1 MRGAKSAKWVAG
13 AIVVALAATA
23 CGSGSDEGNG
33 DKGEGGKGGAFS
45 MNIAEP
51 KRLVPQAATESGG
64 SQVLS
69 GLFTP
74 LVEFDAQNQP
84 VLAAAESIEST
95 DNKVWTIK
103 LKDATW
109 HDGTPVTAKDYVGAW
124 NWGAYGPNA
133 ADGNYFFGTIQG
145 YDEMNPVDP
154 DGDEGPKKAPEPS
167 AKELSGLKAVDD
179 KTIEVTLKAPFAGYK
194 SVLGYTVFYPM
205 PQSALADIKAYEE
218 APIGQGPFQMDGKW
232 EHDKAVKV
240 KAYADYKLGE
250 KPKVDAVEFRIYQ
263 DQNTAYNDLLANNL
277 DVVDQIPTEVMGT
290 APSELGDRF
299 KSSEASTFQF
309 VAFPTYDKKFSDPR
323 VRKAISM
330 AIDRDEIIKVVF
342 QNSQSSADAFVSP
355 VVGGYREGACGDACK
370 FNPAEAKK
378 LLAEAGGIEGNK
390 INIGHNADGGHE
402 QWINATCDQLKKN
415 LGIECVGQ
423 AVPKFAELLKQVEE
437 KKFSGMF
444 RLGWIMDYPSMEN
457 YLGPLYST
465 DGSSNYYGY
474 SNKDFDRL
482 VQEGREAKTEAEA
495 ITKWQAAEDI
505 LVKDMPV
512 IPLRFGKNVFG
523 HSTNVKSVE
532 MNLFNQVEL
541 TKVEKA

>member
-1 MRGAKSAKWVAG
+1 MRGSKMVG
-13 AIVVALAATA
+13 CAIVVALAATA
-23 CGSGSDEGNG
+23 CGGGGSDEG
-33 DKGEGGKGGAFS
+33 DKGKSGGGFS

-51 KRLVPQAATESGG
+51 KRLVPQSTTESGG

-74 LVEFDAQNQP
+74 LVDFDSKNEP
-84 VLAAAESIEST
+84 VLAAAESIESP

-109 HDGTPVTAKDYVGAW
+109 HDGKPVTAKDYVGAW

-154 DGDEGPKKAPEPS
+154 DGEEGPKKAAEPK
-167 AKELSGLKAVDD
+167 AKELSGLKAIDD

-205 PQSALADIKAYEE
+205 PEAALADLKAYEE

-232 EHDKAVKV
+232 NHDKFVKV
-240 KAYADYKLGE
+240 KAYKDYKLGD
-250 KPKVDAVEFRIYQ
+250 KPKVDSVEFRIFQ

-277 DVVDQIPTEVMGT
+277 DIVDQIPTEVMGT
-290 APSELGDRF
+290 APNELGDRF
-299 KSSEASTFQF
+299 KTSLASTFQF
-309 VAFPTYDKKFSDPR
+309 VAFPTYDKKYSDPR

-342 QNSQSSADAFVSP
+342 QDSQSSARSFVSP
-355 VVGGYREGACGDACK
+355 VVGGYREDTCGEACK
-370 FNPAEAKK
+370 FDPAAAKK
-378 LLAEAGGIEGNK
+378 LLAEAGGIDGNK

-402 QWINATCDQLKKN
+402 QWVNATCDQLKKN
-415 LGIECVGQ
+415 LGLECVSQ
-423 AVPKFAELLKQVEE
+423 AVPKFAELLTQVEN

-444 RLGWIMDYPSMEN
+444 RMGWIMDYPSMEN

-465 DGSSNYYGY
+465 GGSSNYYGY

-482 VQEGREAKTEAEA
+482 VDEGRQAKTEAEA
-495 ITKWQAAEDI
+495 IKKWQEAEDI
-505 LVKDMPV
+505 LAKDMPV

-523 HSTNVKSVE
+523 HSTNVKNVE

-541 TKVEKA
+541 TKVEKS

>member
-1 MRGAKSAKWVAG
+1 MRGSKMVG
-13 AIVVALAATA
+13 CAIVVALAATA
-23 CGSGSDEGNG
+23 CGGGGSDEG
-33 DKGEGGKGGAFS
+33 DKSSSGGGFS

-51 KRLVPQAATESGG
+51 KRLVPQSTTESGG

-74 LVEFDAQNQP
+74 LVDFDAKNQP
-84 VLAAAESIEST
+84 VLAAAESIESP

-109 HDGTPVTAKDYVGAW
+109 HDGKPVTAKDYVGAW
-124 NWGAYGPNA
+124 NWGAYGPNT

-154 DGDEGPKKAPEPS
+154 DGEEGPKKAAEPK
-167 AKELSGLKAVDD
+167 AKELSGLKAIDD

-205 PQSALADIKAYEE
+205 PESALADIKAYEE

-232 EHDKAVKV
+232 NHDKFVKV
-240 KAYADYKLGE
+240 KAYKDYKLGD
-250 KPKVDAVEFRIYQ
+250 KPKVDSVEFRIFQ

-277 DVVDQIPTEVMGT
+277 DIVDQIPTEVMGT
-290 APSELGDRF
+290 APGELGDRF
-299 KSSEASTFQF
+299 KRSEASLFQF
-309 VAFPTYDKKFSDPR
+309 VAFPTYDKKYSDPR

-342 QNSQSSADAFVSP
+342 QDSQSSARSFVSP
-355 VVGGYREGACGDACK
+355 VVGGYREDTCGEACK
-370 FNPAEAKK
+370 FDPAAAKK
-378 LLAEAGGIEGNK
+378 LLAEAGGIDGNK

-402 QWINATCDQLKKN
+402 QWIKATCDQLKKN
-415 LGIECVGQ
+415 IGLECVSQ
-423 AVPKFAELLKQVEE
+423 AVPKFAELLTQVEN

-444 RLGWIMDYPSMEN
+444 RMGWIMDYPSMEN

-465 DGSSNYYGY
+465 GGSSNYYGY

-482 VQEGREAKTEAEA
+482 VDEGRQAKTEAEA
-495 ITKWQAAEDI
+495 IAKWQEAEDI
-505 LVKDMPV
+505 LAKDMPV
-512 IPLRFGKNVFG
+512 IPLRFGKNNFG
-523 HSTNVKSVE
+523 HSTNVKNVE

-541 TKVEKA
+541 TKVEKS

>member
-1 MRGAKSAKWVAG
+1 MRGARGAKWVVG
-13 AIVVALAATA
+13 AVAVALAATA
-23 CGSGSDEGNG
+23 CSSTSSDDRGPKEQ
-33 DKGEGGKGGAFS
+33 KAGAFS
-45 MNIAEP
+45 IDIAEP
-51 KRLVPQAATESGG
+51 KRLVPQSVTESGG

-74 LVEFDAQNQP
+74 LVEFDAKNQP
-84 VLAAAESIEST
+84 VLAAAESIESP

-109 HDGTPVTAKDYVGAW
+109 HDGKPVTAKDYVAAW
-124 NWGAYGPNA
+124 NWGAYGPNV
-133 ADGNYFFGTIQG
+133 ADGNYFFGTIEG
-145 YDEMNPVDP
+145 YEDMNPADP
-154 DGDEGPKKAPEPS
+154 DGEGPKEAPEPK

-179 KTIEVTLKAPFAGYK
+179 KTIEVTLSSPFSGFK

-205 PQSALADIKAYEE
+205 PESAVSGDLKAYEE

-232 EHDKAVKV
+232 EHDKTIKV
-240 KAYADYKLGE
+240 KAYADYKLGD
-250 KPKVDAVEFRIYQ
+250 KPKVDGVEFRIYQ
-263 DQNTAYNDLLANNL
+263 SQETAYNDLLANNL
-277 DVVDQIPTEVMGT
+277 DIVTQIPTEVMGT
-290 APSELGDRF
+290 APTELGDRF
-299 KSSEASTFQF
+299 KTSEASTFQF
-309 VAFPTYDKKFSDPR
+309 VAFPTYDKKYSDVR

-330 AIDRDEIIKVVF
+330 AIDREEIIKVVF
-342 QNSQSSADAFVSP
+342 QNSQAVADAFVSP

-370 FNPAEAKK
+370 FDPAAAKK

-415 LGIECVGQ
+415 LGIKCVSQ
-423 AVPKFAELLKQVEE
+423 AVPKFAELLTQVEN

-444 RLGWIMDYPSMEN
+444 RMGWIMDYPSMEN

-465 DGSSNYYGY
+465 NGSSNYYGY
-474 SNKDFDRL
+474 SNKDFDKL
-482 VQEGREAKTEAEA
+482 VQEGRKAKTEEEA
-495 ITKWQAAEDI
+495 IAKWQAAEDI
-505 LVKDMPV
+505 LAEEMPV

-523 HSTNVKSVE
+523 HSTTVKNVE

-541 TKVEKA
+541 TKVEKS

>member
-1 MRGAKSAKWVAG
+1 MRGSKMVG
-13 AIVVALAATA
+13 CAIVVALAATA
-23 CGSGSDEGNG
+23 CGGGGSDDE
-33 DKGEGGKGGAFS
+33 GKGSSGGGGFS

-51 KRLVPQAATESGG
+51 KRLVPQSTTESGG

-74 LVEFDAQNQP
+74 LVDFDAKNQP
-84 VLAAAESIEST
+84 VLAAAESIESP
-95 DNKVWTIK
+95 DNKVWTVK

-109 HDGTPVTAKDYVGAW
+109 HDGKPVTAKDYVGAW

-154 DGDEGPKKAPEPS
+154 DGEEGPKKAEEPK
-167 AKELSGLKAVDD
+167 AKELSGLKVIDD
-179 KTIEVTLKAPFAGYK
+179 KTFEITLKAPFAGYK

-205 PQSALADIKAYEE
+205 PESALSDLKAYEE

-232 EHDKAVKV
+232 NHDKFVKV
-240 KAYADYKLGE
+240 KAYADYKLGD
-250 KPKVDAVEFRIYQ
+250 KPKVDSVEFRIFQ

-277 DVVDQIPTEVMGT
+277 DIVDQIPTEVMGT
-290 APSELGDRF
+290 APGELGDRF
-299 KSSEASTFQF
+299 KTSQASTFQF
-309 VAFPTYDKKFSDPR
+309 VAFPTYDKKYSDAR

-342 QNSQSSADAFVSP
+342 QDSQSSARSFVSP
-355 VVGGYREGACGDACK
+355 VVGGYREDTCGEACK
-370 FNPAEAKK
+370 FDPAAAKK
-378 LLAEAGGIEGNK
+378 LLDEAGGIEGNK

-415 LGIECVGQ
+415 LGLDCVSQ
-423 AVPKFAELLKQVEE
+423 AVPKFAELLTQVEN

-444 RLGWIMDYPSMEN
+444 RMGWIMDYPSMEN

-465 DGSSNYYGY
+465 GGSSNYYGY

-482 VQEGREAKTEAEA
+482 LQEGREAKTEAEA
-495 ITKWQAAEDI
+495 IQKWQAAEDI
-505 LVKDMPV
+505 LAKDMPV

-523 HSTNVKSVE
+523 HSTNVKNVE

-541 TKVEKA
+541 TKVEKS

>member
-1 MRGAKSAKWVAG
+1 MRGSKMVG
-13 AIVVALAATA
+13 CAIVVALAATA
-23 CGSGSDEGNG
+23 CGGGGSDEG
-33 DKGEGGKGGAFS
+33 GKGKSGSGFS

-51 KRLVPQAATESGG
+51 KRLIPQSVTESGG

-74 LVEFDAQNQP
+74 LVDFDAKNEP
-84 VLAAAESIEST
+84 VLAAAESIESP

-109 HDGTPVTAKDYVGAW
+109 HDGKPVTAKDYVAAW
-124 NWGAYGPNA
+124 NWGAYGPNT
-133 ADGNYFFGTIQG
+133 ADGNYFFSTIQG

-154 DGDEGPKKAPEPS
+154 DGEEGPKKAAEPK
-167 AKELSGLKAVDD
+167 AKLLTGLKAVDD
-179 KTIEVTLKAPFAGYK
+179 KTIQVTLKAPFAGYK
-194 SVLGYTVFYPM
+194 SVLGYTVFYPV
-205 PQSALADIKAYEE
+205 PEAALADVKAYEE

-232 EHDKAVKV
+232 NHDKFVKV
-240 KAYADYKLGE
+240 KAYKDYKLGA
-250 KPKVDAVEFRIYQ
+250 KPKVDSVEFRIFQ

-277 DVVDQIPTEVMGT
+277 DIVDQIPTEVMGT

-299 KSSEASTFQF
+299 KTSPASTFQF
-309 VAFPTYDKKFSDPR
+309 VAFPTYDKKYSDPR

-342 QNSQSSADAFVSP
+342 QGSQSSARSFVSP
-355 VVGGYREGACGDACK
+355 VVGGYREDTCGEACK
-370 FNPAEAKK
+370 FDVPAAKK
-378 LLAEAGGIEGNK
+378 LLAEAGGIAGNK

-415 LGIECVGQ
+415 LGLECVSQ
-423 AVPKFAELLKQVEE
+423 AVPKFAELLTQVEN

-444 RLGWIMDYPSMEN
+444 RMGWIMDYPSMEN
-457 YLGPLYST
+457 YLGPLYT
-465 DGSSNYYGY
+465 TNGSSNYYGY

-482 VQEGREAKTEAEA
+482 VQEGREAKTEEEA
-495 ITKWQAAEDI
+495 IVKWQAAEDV
-505 LVKDMPV
+505 LAKDMPV

-523 HSTNVKSVE
+523 HSTNVKNVE
-532 MNLFNQVEL
+532 LNVFNQVEL
-541 TKVEKA
+541 TKVEKS

>member
-1 MRGAKSAKWVAG
+1 MRGSKMVG
-13 AIVVALAATA
+13 CAIVVALAATA
-23 CGSGSDEGNG
+23 CGGGSGDGDSEG
-33 DKGEGGKGGAFS
+33 KGKGGGGFS
-45 MNIAEP
+45 MNVAEP
-51 KRLVPQAATESGG
+51 KRLIPQSTTESGG

-74 LVEFDAQNQP
+74 LVDFDAKNEP
-84 VLAAAESIEST
+84 VLAAAESIESP

-109 HDGTPVTAKDYVGAW
+109 HDGKPVTAKDYVGAW

-154 DGDEGPKKAPEPS
+154 DGEEGPKKAAEPK
-167 AKELSGLKAVDD
+167 AKELSGLKVIDD
-179 KTIEVTLKAPFAGYK
+179 KTFEVTLKAPFAGYK

-205 PQSALADIKAYEE
+205 PEAALSDLKTYEE

-232 EHDKAVKV
+232 NHDKFVKV
-240 KAYADYKLGE
+240 KAFKDYKLGD
-250 KPKVDAVEFRIYQ
+250 KPKVDSVEFRIFQ

-277 DVVDQIPTEVMGT
+277 DIVDQIPTEVMGT

-299 KSSEASTFQF
+299 KTSQASTFQF
-309 VAFPTYDKKFSDPR
+309 VAFPTYDKKYSDPR

-342 QNSQSSADAFVSP
+342 QDSQSSARSFVSP
-355 VVGGYREGACGDACK
+355 VVGGYREDTCGEACK
-370 FNPAEAKK
+370 FDPAAAKK
-378 LLAEAGGIEGNK
+378 LLAEAGGIDGNK

-415 LGIECVGQ
+415 LGLDCVSQ
-423 AVPKFAELLKQVEE
+423 AVPKFAELLTQVEN

-444 RLGWIMDYPSMEN
+444 RMGWIMDYPSMEN

-465 DGSSNYYGY
+465 GGSSNYYGY
-474 SNKDFDRL
+474 SNKEFDKL
-482 VQEGREAKTEAEA
+482 LQDGREAKTEEEA
-495 ITKWQAAEDI
+495 IVKWQAAEDI
-505 LVKDMPV
+505 LAKDMPV

-523 HSTNVKSVE
+523 HSTNVKNVE

-541 TKVEKA
+541 TKVEKS

>member
-13 AIVVALAATA
+13 AIVVALGVSA
-23 CGSGSDEGNG
+23 CSSGSGD
-33 DKGEGGKGGAFS
+33 DKKDTGKGGGFS
-45 MNIAEP
+45 LDIAEP
-51 KRLVPQAATESGG
+51 KRLVPQAATESSG

-74 LVEFDAQNQP
+74 LVEFDADNQP
-84 VLAAAESIEST
+84 VLAAAESIESP

-109 HDGTPVTAKDYVGAW
+109 HDGKPVTAKDYVAAW

-133 ADGNYFFGTIQG
+133 ADGNYFFGTIEG
-145 YDEMNPVDP
+145 YEDMNPVDP
-154 DGDEGPKKAPEPS
+154 DGEEGPKKAPEPK

-179 KTIEVTLKAPFAGYK
+179 KTIQVTLSAPFSGFK

-205 PQSALADIKAYEE
+205 PESAVSGDLKAYEE
-218 APIGQGPFQMDGKW
+218 APIGQGPFQMDGTW
-232 EHDKAVKV
+232 QHDKTIKV
-240 KAYADYKLGE
+240 KAYADYKLGA
-250 KPKVDAVEFRIYQ
+250 KPKVDSVEFRIYQ
-263 DQNTAYNDLLANNL
+263 SQETAYNDLLANNL
-277 DVVDQIPTEVMGT
+277 DVVTQIPTEVMGT
-290 APSELGDRF
+290 APTELGDRF

-309 VAFPTYDKKFSDPR
+309 VAFPTYDKKYSDPR
-323 VRKAISM
+323 IRKAISM
-330 AIDRDEIIKVVF
+330 AIDREEIIKVVF
-342 QNSQSSADAFVSP
+342 QDSQAVADAFVSP

-370 FNPAEAKK
+370 FDPAAAKK
-378 LLAEAGGIEGNK
+378 LLAEAGGIDGNT
-390 INIGHNADGGHE
+390 INIGYNADGGHD

-415 LGIECVGQ
+415 LGIKCAGQ
-423 AVPKFAELLKQVEE
+423 PVPKFSELLTQVEN

-444 RLGWIMDYPSMEN
+444 RMGWIMDYPSMEN

-465 DGSSNYYGY
+465 NGSSNYYGY
-474 SNKDFDRL
+474 SNKDFDKL
-482 VQEGREAKTEAEA
+482 VQEGREAKTEEEA
-495 ITKWQAAEDI
+495 IAKWQAAEDI

-523 HSTNVKSVE
+523 YSTNVKNVE

-541 TKVEKA
+541 AKVEKA

>member
-1 MRGAKSAKWVAG
+1 MRGSKMVG
-13 AIVVALAATA
+13 CAIVVALAATA
-23 CGSGSDEGNG
+23 CGGSGG
-33 DKGEGGKGGAFS
+33 DSESKGSSGGGFS

-51 KRLVPQAATESGG
+51 KRLIPQSTTESGG

-74 LVEFDAQNQP
+74 LVDFDAKNQP
-84 VLAAAESIEST
+84 VLAAAESIESP

-109 HDGTPVTAKDYVGAW
+109 HDGKAVTSKDYVAAW

-133 ADGNYFFGTIQG
+133 ADGNYFFETIQG

-154 DGDEGPKKAPEPS
+154 DGEEGPKKADEPK
-167 AKELSGLKAVDD
+167 AKELSGLKVIDD
-179 KTIEVTLKAPFAGYK
+179 KTFEVTLKAPFAGYK
-194 SVLGYTVFYPM
+194 SVLGYTVFYPV
-205 PQSALADIKAYEE
+205 PEAALADVKAYEE

-232 EHDKAVKV
+232 NHDKFVKV
-240 KAYADYKLGE
+240 KAYPDYKLGE
-250 KPKVDAVEFRIYQ
+250 KPKVDSVEFRIFQ

-277 DVVDQIPTEVMGT
+277 DIVDQIPTEVMGT
-290 APSELGDRF
+290 APGELGDRF
-299 KSSEASTFQF
+299 KTSTASTFQF
-309 VAFPTYDKKFSDPR
+309 VAFPTYDKKYSDPR

-342 QNSQSSADAFVSP
+342 QDSQSSARSFVSP
-355 VVGGYREGACGDACK
+355 VVGGYREDTCGEACK
-370 FNPAEAKK
+370 FDPAAAKK

-415 LGIECVGQ
+415 LGIECVSQ
-423 AVPKFAELLKQVEE
+423 AVPKFAELLTQVEN

-444 RLGWIMDYPSMEN
+444 RMGWIMDYPSMEN
-457 YLGPLYST
+457 YLGPLYSSN
-465 DGSSNYYGY
+465 GSSNYYGY

-482 VQEGREAKTEAEA
+482 LQEGREAKTEAEA
-495 ITKWQAAEDI
+495 IQKWQAAEDV
-505 LVKDMPV
+505 LAKDLPV
-512 IPLRFGKNVFG
+512 IPLRYGKNVFG
-523 HSTNVKSVE
+523 HSTNVKNVE

-541 TKVEKA
+541 TKVEKS

>member
-1 MRGAKSAKWVAG
+1 MRGSKMVG
-13 AIVVALAATA
+13 CAIVVALAATA
-23 CGSGSDEGNG
+23 CGGSGG
-33 DKGEGGKGGAFS
+33 DSESKGESGGGFS

-51 KRLVPQAATESGG
+51 KRLIPQSTTESGG

-74 LVEFDAQNQP
+74 LVDFDAKNQP
-84 VLAAAESIEST
+84 VLAAAESIESP

-109 HDGTPVTAKDYVGAW
+109 HDGKPVTAKDYVGAW
-124 NWGAYGPNA
+124 NWGAYGPNV
-133 ADGNYFFGTIQG
+133 ADGNYFFETIQG

-154 DGDEGPKKAPEPS
+154 DGEEGPKKAAEPT
-167 AKELSGLKAVDD
+167 AKELSGLKAIDD

-205 PQSALADIKAYEE
+205 PESALADIKAYEE

-232 EHDKAVKV
+232 NHDKFVKV
-240 KAYADYKLGE
+240 KAYEDYKLGD
-250 KPKVDAVEFRIYQ
+250 KPKVNSVEFRIFQ

-277 DVVDQIPTEVMGT
+277 DIVDQIPTEVMGT
-290 APSELGDRF
+290 APGELGDRF
-299 KSSEASTFQF
+299 KTSLASTFQF
-309 VAFPTYDKKFSDPR
+309 VAFPTYDKKYSDPR

-342 QNSQSSADAFVSP
+342 QDSQSSARSFVSP
-355 VVGGYREGACGDACK
+355 VVGGYREDTCGEACK
-370 FNPAEAKK
+370 FDPAAAKK
-378 LLAEAGGIEGNK
+378 LLAEAGGITGNK
-390 INIGHNADGGHE
+390 INIGHNADGGHD
-402 QWINATCDQLKKN
+402 QWVSATCDQLKKN
-415 LGIECVGQ
+415 LGLECVSQ
-423 AVPKFAELLKQVEE
+423 AVPKFAELLTQVEN

-444 RLGWIMDYPSMEN
+444 RMGWIMDYPSMEN

-465 DGSSNYYGY
+465 NGSSNYYGY

-482 VQEGREAKTEAEA
+482 LQEGREAKTDAEA
-495 ITKWQAAEDI
+495 IAKWQEAEDV
-505 LVKDMPV
+505 LAKDMPV
-512 IPLRFGKNVFG
+512 VPLRFGKNVFG
-523 HSTNVKSVE
+523 HSTNVKNVE

-541 TKVEKA
+541 TKVEKS

>member
-1 MRGAKSAKWVAG
+1 MRGSKMVG
-13 AIVVALAATA
+13 CAIVVALAATA
-23 CGSGSDEGNG
+23 CGGGGSDEG
-33 DKGEGGKGGAFS
+33 DKNSAGGGFS

-51 KRLVPQAATESGG
+51 KRLVPQSTTESGG

-74 LVEFDAQNQP
+74 LVDFDAKNQP
-84 VLAAAESIEST
+84 VLAAAESIESP

-109 HDGTPVTAKDYVGAW
+109 HDGKPVTAKDYVGAW
-124 NWGAYGPNA
+124 NWGAYGPNT

-154 DGDEGPKKAPEPS
+154 DGEEGPKKAAEPK
-167 AKELSGLKAVDD
+167 AKELSGLKAIDD

-205 PQSALADIKAYEE
+205 PASALADIKAYEE

-232 EHDKAVKV
+232 NHDKFVKV
-240 KAYADYKLGE
+240 KAFKDYKLGE
-250 KPKVDAVEFRIYQ
+250 KPKVDSVEFRIFQ

-290 APSELGDRF
+290 APGELGERF
-299 KSSEASTFQF
+299 KTSTASTFQF
-309 VAFPTYDKKFSDPR
+309 VAFPTYDKKYSDPR

-342 QNSQSSADAFVSP
+342 QDSQSSARSFVSP
-355 VVGGYREGACGDACK
+355 VVGGYRENTCGEACK
-370 FNPAEAKK
+370 FDPAAAKK
-378 LLAEAGGIEGNK
+378 LLAEAGGIDGNK

-402 QWINATCDQLKKN
+402 QWIKATCDQLKKN
-415 LGIECVGQ
+415 IGLECVSQ
-423 AVPKFAELLKQVEE
+423 AVPKFAELLTQVEN

-444 RLGWIMDYPSMEN
+444 RMGWIMDYPSMEN

-465 DGSSNYYGY
+465 GGSSNYYGY

-482 VQEGREAKTEAEA
+482 VDEGREAKTEAEA
-495 ITKWQAAEDI
+495 IAKWQEAEDV
-505 LVKDMPV
+505 LAKDMPV
-512 IPLRFGKNVFG
+512 IPLRFGKNNFG
-523 HSTNVKSVE
+523 HSTNVKNVE

-541 TKVEKA
+541 TKVEKS

>member
-1 MRGAKSAKWVAG
+1 MRGSKMVG
-13 AIVVALAATA
+13 CAIVVALAATA
-23 CGSGSDEGNG
+23 CGGGGSE
-33 DKGEGGKGGAFS
+33 DKGEGSGTNGFS

-51 KRLVPQAATESGG
+51 KRLVPQSTTESGG

-74 LVEFDAQNQP
+74 LVDFDAKNEP
-84 VLAAAESIEST
+84 VLAAAESIESP

-109 HDGTPVTAKDYVGAW
+109 HDGKPVTAKDYVGAW

-154 DGDEGPKKAPEPS
+154 DGEEGPKKAAEPK
-167 AKELSGLKAVDD
+167 AKELSGLKAIDD

-205 PQSALADIKAYEE
+205 PEAALADLKAYEE

-232 EHDKAVKV
+232 NHDKFVKV
-240 KAYADYKLGE
+240 KAYKDYKLGD
-250 KPKVDAVEFRIYQ
+250 KPKVDSVEFRIFQ

-277 DVVDQIPTEVMGT
+277 DIVDQIPTEVMGT
-290 APSELGDRF
+290 APNELGDRF
-299 KSSEASTFQF
+299 KTSLASTFQF
-309 VAFPTYDKKFSDPR
+309 VAFPTYDKKYSDPR

-342 QNSQSSADAFVSP
+342 QDSQSSARSFVSP
-355 VVGGYREGACGDACK
+355 VVGGYREDTCGEACK
-370 FNPAEAKK
+370 FDPAAAKK
-378 LLAEAGGIEGNK
+378 LLAEAGGIDGNK

-402 QWINATCDQLKKN
+402 QWVNATCDQLKKN
-415 LGIECVGQ
+415 LGLECVSQ
-423 AVPKFAELLKQVEE
+423 AVPKFAELLTQVEN

-444 RLGWIMDYPSMEN
+444 RMGWIMDYPSMEN

-465 DGSSNYYGY
+465 GGSSNYYGY

-482 VQEGREAKTEAEA
+482 LDEGRQAKTEAEA
-495 ITKWQAAEDI
+495 IKKWQEAEDI
-505 LVKDMPV
+505 LAKDMPV

-523 HSTNVKSVE
+523 HSTNVKNVE

-541 TKVEKA
+541 TKVEKS

>member
-1 MRGAKSAKWVAG
+1 MRGSKMVG
-13 AIVVALAATA
+13 CAIVVALAATA
-23 CGSGSDEGNG
+23 CGGGSGDG
-33 DKGEGGKGGAFS
+33 DSEGKGKSGGGFS
-45 MNIAEP
+45 MNVAEP
-51 KRLVPQAATESGG
+51 KRLIPQSTTESGG

-74 LVEFDAQNQP
+74 LVDFDAKNEP
-84 VLAAAESIEST
+84 VLAAAESIESP

-109 HDGTPVTAKDYVGAW
+109 HDGKPVTAKDYVGAW

-154 DGDEGPKKAPEPS
+154 DGEEGPKKAAEPK
-167 AKELSGLKAVDD
+167 AKELSGLKVIDD
-179 KTIEVTLKAPFAGYK
+179 KTFEVTLKAPFAGYK

-205 PQSALADIKAYEE
+205 PEAALSDLKTYEE

-232 EHDKAVKV
+232 NHDKFVKV
-240 KAYADYKLGE
+240 KAYKDYKLGD
-250 KPKVDAVEFRIYQ
+250 KPKVDSVEFRIFQ

-277 DVVDQIPTEVMGT
+277 DIVDQIPTEVMGT

-299 KSSEASTFQF
+299 KTSQASTFQF
-309 VAFPTYDKKFSDPR
+309 VAFPTYDKKYSDPR

-342 QNSQSSADAFVSP
+342 QDSQSSARSFVSP
-355 VVGGYREGACGDACK
+355 VVGGYREDTCGEACK
-370 FNPAEAKK
+370 FDPAAAKK
-378 LLAEAGGIEGNK
+378 LLAEAGGIDGNK

-415 LGIECVGQ
+415 LGLDCVSQ
-423 AVPKFAELLKQVEE
+423 AVPKFAELLTQVEN

-444 RLGWIMDYPSMEN
+444 RMGWIMDYPSMEN

-465 DGSSNYYGY
+465 GGSSNYYGY
-474 SNKDFDRL
+474 SNKEFDKL
-482 VQEGREAKTEAEA
+482 LQDGREAKTEEEA
-495 ITKWQAAEDI
+495 IVKWQAAEDI
-505 LVKDMPV
+505 LAKDMPV

-523 HSTNVKSVE
+523 HSTNVKNVE

-541 TKVEKA
+541 TKVEKS

>member
-1 MRGAKSAKWVAG
+1 MRGSKMVG
-13 AIVVALAATA
+13 CAIVVALAATA
-23 CGSGSDEGNG
+23 CGGGGSDDG
-33 DKGEGGKGGAFS
+33 DKGSSGSGFS
-45 MNIAEP
+45 MNVAEP
-51 KRLVPQAATESGG
+51 KRLIPQSTTESGG

-74 LVEFDAQNQP
+74 LVDFDAKNQP
-84 VLAAAESIEST
+84 VLAAAESIESP

-109 HDGTPVTAKDYVGAW
+109 HDGKPVTAKDYVGAW

-133 ADGNYFFGTIQG
+133 ADGNYFFGTIKG

-154 DGDEGPKKAPEPS
+154 DGEEGPKKAAEPK
-167 AKELSGLKAVDD
+167 AKELSGLKAIDD

-205 PQSALADIKAYEE
+205 PEAALSDLKAYEE

-232 EHDKAVKV
+232 NHDKFVKV
-240 KAYADYKLGE
+240 KAYKDYKLGE
-250 KPKVDAVEFRIYQ
+250 KPKVDSVEFRIFQ

-277 DVVDQIPTEVMGT
+277 DIVDQIPTEVMGT
-290 APSELGDRF
+290 APNELGDRF
-299 KSSEASTFQF
+299 KTSLASTFQF
-309 VAFPTYDKKFSDPR
+309 VAFPTYDKKYSDPR

-342 QNSQSSADAFVSP
+342 QDSQSSARSFVSP
-355 VVGGYREGACGDACK
+355 VVGGYRENTCGEACK
-370 FNPAEAKK
+370 FDPAAAKK
-378 LLAEAGGIEGNK
+378 LLAEAGGIDGNK

-415 LGIECVGQ
+415 LGLKCVSQG
-423 AVPKFAELLKQVEE
+423 VPKFAELLTQVEN

-465 DGSSNYYGY
+465 NGSSNYYGY

-482 VQEGREAKTEAEA
+482 VDEGREAKTEAEA
-495 ITKWQAAEDI
+495 IKKWQEAEDV
-505 LVKDMPV
+505 LAKDMPV

-523 HSTNVKSVE
+523 HSTKVKNVE

-541 TKVEKA
+541 TKVEKS

>member
-1 MRGAKSAKWVAG
+1 MRGSKMVG
-13 AIVVALAATA
+13 CAIVVALAATA
-23 CGSGSDEGNG
+23 CGGGGSDEG
-33 DKGEGGKGGAFS
+33 DKGSSGGGFS

-51 KRLVPQAATESGG
+51 KRLIPQSVTESGG

-74 LVEFDAQNQP
+74 LVDFDSKNEP
-84 VLAAAESIEST
+84 VLAAAESIESP

-103 LKDATW
+103 IKDATW
-109 HDGTPVTAKDYVGAW
+109 HDGKPVTAKDYVAAW
-124 NWGAYGPNA
+124 NWGAYGPNT
-133 ADGNYFFGTIQG
+133 ADGNYFFSTIQG

-154 DGDEGPKKAPEPS
+154 DGEEGPKKAAAPK
-167 AKELSGLKAVDD
+167 AKELTGLKAVDE

-194 SVLGYTVFYPM
+194 SVLGYTVFYPV
-205 PQSALADIKAYEE
+205 PEAALADVKAYEE

-232 EHDKAVKV
+232 NHDKFVKV
-240 KAYADYKLGE
+240 KAYPDYKLGE
-250 KPKVDAVEFRIYQ
+250 KPKVDSVEFRIFQ

-277 DVVDQIPTEVMGT
+277 DIVDQIPTEVMGT

-299 KSSEASTFQF
+299 KTSPASTFQF
-309 VAFPTYDKKFSDPR
+309 VAFPTYDKKYSDPR

-342 QNSQSSADAFVSP
+342 QGSQSSARSFVSP
-355 VVGGYREGACGDACK
+355 VVGGYREDTCGEACK
-370 FNPAEAKK
+370 FDPAAAKK
-378 LLAEAGGIEGNK
+378 LLAEAGGIAGNK

-415 LGIECVGQ
+415 LGLECVSQ
-423 AVPKFAELLKQVEE
+423 AVPKFAELLTQVEN

-444 RLGWIMDYPSMEN
+444 RMGWIMDYPSMEN
-457 YLGPLYST
+457 YLGPLYT
-465 DGSSNYYGY
+465 TNGSSNYYGY

-482 VQEGREAKTEAEA
+482 VSEGRQAKTEEEA
-495 ITKWQAAEDI
+495 IVKWQAAEDI
-505 LVKDMPV
+505 LAKDMPV

-523 HSTNVKSVE
+523 HSTNVKNVE
-532 MNLFNQVEL
+532 LNVFNQVEL
-541 TKVEKA
+541 TKVEKS

>member
-1 MRGAKSAKWVAG
+1 MRGARSAKWVAG

-23 CGSGSDEGNG
+23 CGSGDDSDDEG
-33 DKGEGGKGGAFS
+33 GGGGGGGFS
-45 MNIAEP
+45 LDIAEP
-51 KRLVPQAATESGG
+51 KRLIPQAATESAG

-74 LVEFDAQNQP
+74 LVEFDAENQP

-109 HDGTPVTAKDYVGAW
+109 HDGKPVTAKDYVGAW

-133 ADGNYFFGTIQG
+133 ADGNYFFGTIDG
-145 YDEMNPVDP
+145 YEDMNPADP
-154 DGDEGPKKAPEPS
+154 DGEEGPKKAPEPK

-179 KTIEVTLKAPFAGYK
+179 KTIEVTLSSPFSGFK

-205 PQSALADIKAYEE
+205 PESALSDLKAYEE
-218 APIGQGPFQMDGKW
+218 APVGQGPFQMDGKW
-232 EHDKAVKV
+232 QHDKTVKV
-240 KAYADYKLGE
+240 KAFADYKLGD
-250 KPKVDAVEFRIYQ
+250 KPKVDSVEFRIYQ
-263 DQNTAYNDLLANNL
+263 DQQTAYNDLLADNL
-277 DVVDQIPTEVMGT
+277 DVVTQIPTEVMGT
-290 APSELGDRF
+290 APNELGDRF
-299 KSSEASTFQF
+299 KTSEASTFQF

-323 VRKAISM
+323 IRKAISM
-330 AIDRDEIIKVVF
+330 AIDREEIIDVVF
-342 QNSQSSADAFVSP
+342 QKSQAVADAFVSP
-355 VVGGYREGACGDACK
+355 VVGGYREGVCGDACK
-370 FNPAEAKK
+370 FDPAAAKK
-378 LLAEAGGIEGNK
+378 LLAEAGGIDGNA

-415 LGIECVGQ
+415 LGIKCVSQ
-423 AVPKFAELLKQVEE
+423 AVPKFAELLTQVEN

-474 SNKDFDRL
+474 SNKEFDKL
-482 VQEGREAKTEAEA
+482 VQEGREASTEEEA
-495 ITKWQAAEDI
+495 IAKWQAAEDI
-505 LVKDMPV
+505 LIEEMPV

-523 HSTNVKSVE
+523 HSTNVKNVE
-532 MNLFNQVEL
+532 MNVFNQVEL
-541 TKVEKA
+541 TEVEKA

>member
-1 MRGAKSAKWVAG
+1 MRGSKMVG
-13 AIVVALAATA
+13 CAIVVALAATA
-23 CGSGSDEGNG
+23 CGGGGSDEG
-33 DKGEGGKGGAFS
+33 DKGKSGGGFS

-51 KRLVPQAATESGG
+51 KRLIPQSTTESGG

-74 LVEFDAQNQP
+74 LVEFDSKNEP
-84 VLAAAESIEST
+84 VLAAAESIESP

-103 LKDATW
+103 IKDATW
-109 HDGTPVTAKDYVGAW
+109 HDGKPVTAKDYVAAW

-133 ADGNYFFGTIQG
+133 ADGNYFFQTIQG

-154 DGDEGPKKAPEPS
+154 DGEEGPKKAAEPK

-194 SVLGYTVFYPM
+194 SVLGYTVFYPV
-205 PQSALADIKAYEE
+205 PEAALADVKAYEE

-232 EHDKAVKV
+232 NHDKFVKV
-240 KAYADYKLGE
+240 KAYKDYKLGD
-250 KPKVDAVEFRIYQ
+250 KPKVDSVEFRIFQ

-277 DVVDQIPTEVMGT
+277 DIVDQIPTEVMGT

-299 KSSEASTFQF
+299 KTSTASTFQF
-309 VAFPTYDKKFSDPR
+309 VAFPTYDKKYSDPR

-342 QNSQSSADAFVSP
+342 QDSQSSARSFVSP
-355 VVGGYREGACGDACK
+355 VVGGYREDTCGEACK
-370 FNPAEAKK
+370 FDPAAAKK

-402 QWINATCDQLKKN
+402 QWVNATCDQLKKN
-415 LGIECVGQ
+415 LGLECVSQ
-423 AVPKFAELLKQVEE
+423 AVPKFAELLTQVEN

-444 RLGWIMDYPSMEN
+444 RMGWIMDYPSMEN

-465 DGSSNYYGY
+465 NGSSNYYGY

-482 VQEGREAKTEAEA
+482 LQEGREAKTEEEA
-495 ITKWQAAEDI
+495 IAKWQAAEDI
-505 LVKDMPV
+505 LAKDMPV

-523 HSTNVKSVE
+523 YSTNVKNVE

-541 TKVEKA
+541 TKVEKS

>member
-1 MRGAKSAKWVAG
+1 MRGSKMVG
-13 AIVVALAATA
+13 CAIVVALAATA
-23 CGSGSDEGNG
+23 CGGGGSDEG
-33 DKGEGGKGGAFS
+33 DKGSSGGGFS

-51 KRLVPQAATESGG
+51 KRLVPQSTTESGG

-74 LVEFDAQNQP
+74 LVDFDAKNQP
-84 VLAAAESIEST
+84 VLAAAESIESP

-109 HDGTPVTAKDYVGAW
+109 HDGKPVTAKDYVGAW
-124 NWGAYGPNA
+124 NWGAYGPNT

-154 DGDEGPKKAPEPS
+154 DGEEGPKKAAEPK
-167 AKELSGLKAVDD
+167 AKELSGLKAIDD

-205 PQSALADIKAYEE
+205 PESALADIKAYEE

-232 EHDKAVKV
+232 NHDKFVKV
-240 KAYADYKLGE
+240 KAYKDYKLGD
-250 KPKVDAVEFRIYQ
+250 KPKVDSVEFRIFQ

-277 DVVDQIPTEVMGT
+277 DIVDQIPTEVMGT
-290 APSELGDRF
+290 APGELGERF
-299 KSSEASTFQF
+299 KRSEASLFQF
-309 VAFPTYDKKFSDPR
+309 VAFPTYDKKYSDPR

-342 QNSQSSADAFVSP
+342 QDSQSSARSFVSP
-355 VVGGYREGACGDACK
+355 VVGGYREDTCGEACK
-370 FNPAEAKK
+370 FDPAAAKK
-378 LLAEAGGIEGNK
+378 LLAEAGGIDGNK

-402 QWINATCDQLKKN
+402 QWIKATCDQLKKN
-415 LGIECVGQ
+415 IGLECVSQ
-423 AVPKFAELLKQVEE
+423 AVPKFAELLTQVEN

-444 RLGWIMDYPSMEN
+444 RMGWIMDYPSMEN

-465 DGSSNYYGY
+465 GGSSNYYGY

-482 VQEGREAKTEAEA
+482 VDEGRQAKTEAEA
-495 ITKWQAAEDI
+495 IAKWQEAEDI
-505 LVKDMPV
+505 LAKDMPV
-512 IPLRFGKNVFG
+512 IPLRFGKNNFG
-523 HSTNVKSVE
+523 HSTNVKNVE

-541 TKVEKA
+541 TKVEKS

>member
-1 MRGAKSAKWVAG
+1 MRGSKMVG
-13 AIVVALAATA
+13 CAIVVALAATA
-23 CGSGSDEGNG
+23 CGGSGG
-33 DKGEGGKGGAFS
+33 DSESKGSSGGGFS

-51 KRLVPQAATESGG
+51 KRLIPQSTTESGG

-74 LVEFDAQNQP
+74 LVDFDAKNQP
-84 VLAAAESIEST
+84 VLAAAESIESP

-109 HDGTPVTAKDYVGAW
+109 HDGKAVTSKDYVAAW

-133 ADGNYFFGTIQG
+133 ADGNYFFETIQG

-154 DGDEGPKKAPEPS
+154 DGEEGPKKADEPK
-167 AKELSGLKAVDD
+167 AKELSGLKVIDE
-179 KTIEVTLKAPFAGYK
+179 KTFEVTLKAPFAGYK
-194 SVLGYTVFYPM
+194 SVLGYTVFYPV
-205 PQSALADIKAYEE
+205 PEAALADVKAYEE

-232 EHDKAVKV
+232 NHDKFVKV
-240 KAYADYKLGE
+240 KAYPDYKLGE
-250 KPKVDAVEFRIYQ
+250 KPKVDSVEFRIFQ

-277 DVVDQIPTEVMGT
+277 DIVDQIPTEVMGT
-290 APSELGDRF
+290 APGELGDRF
-299 KSSEASTFQF
+299 KTSTASTFQF
-309 VAFPTYDKKFSDPR
+309 VAFPTYDKKYSDPR

-342 QNSQSSADAFVSP
+342 QDSQSSARSFVSP
-355 VVGGYREGACGDACK
+355 VVGGYREDTCGEACK
-370 FNPAEAKK
+370 FDPAAAKK

-415 LGIECVGQ
+415 LGIECVSQ
-423 AVPKFAELLKQVEE
+423 AVPKFAELLTQVEN

-444 RLGWIMDYPSMEN
+444 RMGWIMDYPSMEN
-457 YLGPLYST
+457 YLGPLYSSN
-465 DGSSNYYGY
+465 GSSNYYGY

-482 VQEGREAKTEAEA
+482 LQEGREAKTEAEA
-495 ITKWQAAEDI
+495 IQKWQAAEDV
-505 LVKDMPV
+505 LAKDLPV
-512 IPLRFGKNVFG
+512 IPLRYGKNVFG
-523 HSTNVKSVE
+523 HSTNVKNVE

-541 TKVEKA
+541 TKVEKS

>member
-1 MRGAKSAKWVAG
+1 MRGSKMVG
-13 AIVVALAATA
+13 CAIVVALAATA
-23 CGSGSDEGNG
+23 CSGSGSDG
-33 DKGEGGKGGAFS
+33 DSESDGKSGGGFS

-51 KRLVPQAATESGG
+51 KRLIPQAATESGG

-74 LVEFDAQNQP
+74 LVEFDAKNEP
-84 VLAAAESIEST
+84 VLAAAESIESP

-109 HDGTPVTAKDYVGAW
+109 HDGKPVTAKDYVGAW
-124 NWGAYGPNA
+124 NWGAYGPNV
-133 ADGNYFFGTIQG
+133 ADGNYFFDTIQG

-154 DGDEGPKKAPEPS
+154 DGEEGPKKAPEPS
-167 AKELSGLKAVDD
+167 AKELSGLKALDE

-205 PQSALADIKAYEE
+205 PESALADIKAYEE

-232 EHDKAVKV
+232 SHDKFVKV
-240 KAYADYKLGE
+240 KAFKDYKLGD
-250 KPKVDAVEFRIYQ
+250 KPKVDKVEFRIFQ

-277 DVVDQIPTEVMGT
+277 DIVDQIPTEVMGT
-290 APSELGDRF
+290 APGELGDRF
-299 KSSEASTFQF
+299 KTSTASTFQF
-309 VAFPTYDKKFSDPR
+309 VAFPTYDKKYSDAR

-342 QNSQSSADAFVSP
+342 QDSQSSARSFVSP
-355 VVGGYREGACGDACK
+355 VVGGYREDTCGEACK
-370 FNPAEAKK
+370 FDPAAAKK
-378 LLAEAGGIEGNK
+378 LLDEAGGIDGNK

-415 LGIECVGQ
+415 LNLDCVSQ
-423 AVPKFAELLKQVEE
+423 AVPKFAELLTQVEN

-457 YLGPLYST
+457 YLGPLFSSN
-465 DGSSNYYGY
+465 GSSNYYGY

-505 LVKDMPV
+505 LAKEMPV

-523 HSTNVKSVE
+523 HSTNVKNVE

-541 TKVEKA
+541 TKVEKS

>member
-1 MRGAKSAKWVAG
+1 MRGSKMVG
-13 AIVVALAATA
+13 CAIVVALAATA
-23 CGSGSDEGNG
+23 CGGGGSDEG
-33 DKGEGGKGGAFS
+33 DKSKAGGGFS

-51 KRLVPQAATESGG
+51 KRLVPQSTTESGG

-74 LVEFDAQNQP
+74 LVDFDAKNQP
-84 VLAAAESIEST
+84 VLAAAESIESP
-95 DNKVWTIK
+95 DNKVWTVK

-109 HDGTPVTAKDYVGAW
+109 HDGKPVTAKDYVGAW

-133 ADGNYFFGTIQG
+133 ADGNYFFGTIAG

-154 DGDEGPKKAPEPS
+154 DGEEGPKKAAEPK
-167 AKELSGLKAVDD
+167 AKELSGLKAIDD
-179 KTIEVTLKAPFAGYK
+179 KTIEITLKAPFAGYK

-205 PQSALADIKAYEE
+205 PESALADIKAYEE

-232 EHDKAVKV
+232 NHDKFVKV
-240 KAYADYKLGE
+240 KAYKDYKLGE
-250 KPKVDAVEFRIYQ
+250 KPKVDSVEFRIFQ

-277 DVVDQIPTEVMGT
+277 DIVDQIPTEVMGT
-290 APSELGDRF
+290 APSELGERF
-299 KSSEASTFQF
+299 KTSTASTFQF
-309 VAFPTYDKKFSDPR
+309 VAFPTYDKKYSDPR
-323 VRKAISM
+323 IRKAISM

-342 QNSQSSADAFVSP
+342 QDSQASARSFVSP
-355 VVGGYREGACGDACK
+355 VVGGYRENTCGEACK
-370 FNPAEAKK
+370 FDPAAAKK
-378 LLAEAGGIEGNK
+378 LFTEAGGVEGNK

-415 LGIECVGQ
+415 LGLECVSQ
-423 AVPKFAELLKQVEE
+423 AVPKFAELLTQVEN

-444 RLGWIMDYPSMEN
+444 RMGWIMDYPSMEN

-465 DGSSNYYGY
+465 GGSSNYYGY

-482 VQEGREAKTEAEA
+482 LQEGREAKTEAEA
-495 ITKWQAAEDI
+495 IKKWQEAEDI
-505 LVKDMPV
+505 LAKDMPV
-512 IPLRFGKNVFG
+512 IPLRFGKNNFG
-523 HSTNVKSVE
+523 HSTNVKNVE

-541 TKVEKA
+541 TKVEKS

>member
-1 MRGAKSAKWVAG
+1 MRGAKSAKWVSG

-23 CGSGSDEGNG
+23 CGGSKDES
-33 DKGEGGKGGAFS
+33 KPEGAGKGTFS
-45 MNIAEP
+45 LNIAEP
-51 KRLVPQAATESGG
+51 KRLVPQSATESGG

-74 LVEFDAQNQP
+74 LVEFDAKNQP
-84 VLAAAESIEST
+84 VLAAAESIET
-95 DNKVWTIK
+95 KDNKVWTIK

-109 HDGTPVTAKDYVGAW
+109 HDNTKVTAKDYVAAW

-133 ADGNYFFGTIQG
+133 ADGNYFFATIDG
-145 YDEMNPVDP
+145 YEAMNPADP
-154 DGDEGPKKAPEPS
+154 DGEEGPKKAPEPT
-167 AKELSGLKAVDD
+167 AKELKGLKALDD
-179 KTIEVTLKAPFAGYK
+179 KTIEVTLSAPFAGYK

-205 PQSALADIKAYEE
+205 PASAIADIKKYEE

-232 EHDKAVKV
+232 DHDKAIKV
-240 KAYADYKLGE
+240 KAFPGYKLGD
-250 KPKVDAVEFRIYQ
+250 KPKVDGVEFRIYQ

-290 APSELGDRF
+290 APTELGDRF
-299 KSSEASTFQF
+299 KTSPASTFQF

-330 AIDRDEIIKVVF
+330 AINRDEIIKVVF
-342 QNSQSSADAFVSP
+342 QGSQSSADAFVSP
-355 VVGGYREGACGDACK
+355 VVSGYRKGACGEACK
-370 FNPAEAKK
+370 FDPVAAKK
-378 LLAEAGGIEGNK
+378 LLTEAGGIEGNK

-415 LGIECVGQ
+415 LGIECVGT

-444 RLGWIMDYPSMEN
+444 RMGWIMDYPSMEN

-465 DGSSNYYGY
+465 GGSSNYYGY
-474 SNKDFDRL
+474 SNKEFDKL
-482 VQEGREAKTEAEA
+482 VQEGREASTEAEA
-495 ITKWQAAEDI
+495 MGKWQIAEDI
-505 LVKDMPV
+505 LAKDVPV

-523 HSTNVKSVE
+523 HSTKVKNVE
-532 MNLFNQVEL
+532 LNLFNQVEL
-541 TKVEKA
+541 TKVEKS

>member
-1 MRGAKSAKWVAG
+1 MRGSKMVG
-13 AIVVALAATA
+13 CAIVVALAATA
-23 CGSGSDEGNG
+23 CGGGGSDDK
-33 DKGEGGKGGAFS
+33 DKGSSGGGFS

-51 KRLVPQAATESGG
+51 KRLVPQSTTESGG

-74 LVEFDAQNQP
+74 LVDFDAKNQP
-84 VLAAAESIEST
+84 VLAAAESIESP

-109 HDGTPVTAKDYVGAW
+109 HDGKPVTAKDYVGAW

-133 ADGNYFFGTIQG
+133 ADGNYFFDTIQG

-154 DGDEGPKKAPEPS
+154 DGEEGPKKAAEPK
-167 AKELSGLKAVDD
+167 AKELSGLKALDD

-205 PQSALADIKAYEE
+205 PEAALADLKAYEE

-232 EHDKAVKV
+232 NHDKFVKV
-240 KAYADYKLGE
+240 KAYKDYKLGD
-250 KPKVDAVEFRIYQ
+250 KPKVDSVEFRIFQ

-277 DVVDQIPTEVMGT
+277 DIVDQIPTEVMGT
-290 APSELGDRF
+290 APGELGDRF
-299 KSSEASTFQF
+299 QTSTASTFQF
-309 VAFPTYDKKFSDPR
+309 VAFPTYDKKYSDAR

-342 QNSQSSADAFVSP
+342 QDSQSSARSFVSP
-355 VVGGYREGACGDACK
+355 VVGGYREDTCGEACK
-370 FNPAEAKK
+370 FDPAAAKK
-378 LLAEAGGIEGNK
+378 LLAEAGGIDGNK

-402 QWINATCDQLKKN
+402 QWVNATCDQLKKN
-415 LGIECVGQ
+415 LGLKCVSQ
-423 AVPKFAELLKQVEE
+423 AVPKFAELLTQVEN

-444 RLGWIMDYPSMEN
+444 RMGWIMDYPSMEN
-457 YLGPLYST
+457 YLGPLYSSK
-465 DGSSNYYGY
+465 GSSNYYGY

-495 ITKWQAAEDI
+495 IKKWQEAEDI
-505 LVKDMPV
+505 LAKDMPV

-523 HSTNVKSVE
+523 HSTNVKNVE

-541 TKVEKA
+541 TKVEKS

>member
-1 MRGAKSAKWVAG
+1 MRGSKMVG
-13 AIVVALAATA
+13 CAIVVALAATA
-23 CGSGSDEGNG
+23 CGGGGSDEG
-33 DKGEGGKGGAFS
+33 DKGSSGGGFS
-45 MNIAEP
+45 MNVAEP
-51 KRLVPQAATESGG
+51 KRLIPQSVTESGG

-74 LVEFDAQNQP
+74 LVDFDAKNQP
-84 VLAAAESIEST
+84 VLAAAESIESP

-103 LKDATW
+103 IKDATW
-109 HDGTPVTAKDYVGAW
+109 HDGKPVTAKDYVAAW

-133 ADGNYFFGTIQG
+133 ADGNYFFSTIDG
-145 YDEMNPVDP
+145 YDDLNPVDP
-154 DGDEGPKKAPEPS
+154 DGEEGPKKAAEPK

-179 KTIEVTLKAPFAGYK
+179 KTIQVTLKAPFAGYK
-194 SVLGYTVFYPM
+194 SVLGYTVFYPV
-205 PQSALADIKAYEE
+205 PEAALADVKAYEE

-232 EHDKAVKV
+232 NHDKFVKV
-240 KAYADYKLGE
+240 KAYPDYKLGE
-250 KPKVDAVEFRIYQ
+250 KPKVDSVEFRIFQ

-277 DVVDQIPTEVMGT
+277 DIVDQIPTEVMGT

-299 KSSEASTFQF
+299 KTSTASTFQF
-309 VAFPTYDKKFSDPR
+309 VAFPTYDKKYKDAR

-342 QNSQSSADAFVSP
+342 QDSQSSARSFVSP
-355 VVGGYREGACGDACK
+355 VVGGYRENTCGEACK
-370 FNPAEAKK
+370 FDPAAAKK

-415 LGIECVGQ
+415 LGLECVSQG
-423 AVPKFAELLKQVEE
+423 VPKFAELLTQVEN

-457 YLGPLYST
+457 YLGPLYT
-465 DGSSNYYGY
+465 TNGSSNYYGY

-482 VQEGREAKTEAEA
+482 VDEGRQAKTEAEA
-495 ITKWQAAEDI
+495 IKKWQEAEDV
-505 LVKDMPV
+505 LAKDMPV

-523 HSTNVKSVE
+523 HSTKVKNVE

-541 TKVEKA
+541 TKVEKS

>member
-1 MRGAKSAKWVAG
+1 MRGSKMVG
-13 AIVVALAATA
+13 CAIVVALAATA
-23 CGSGSDEGNG
+23 CGGGGSDDSGKGKSGSG
-33 DKGEGGKGGAFS
+33 FS

-51 KRLVPQAATESGG
+51 KRLIPQSVTESGG

-74 LVEFDAQNQP
+74 LVDFDAKNEP
-84 VLAAAESIEST
+84 VLAAAESIESP

-109 HDGTPVTAKDYVGAW
+109 HDGKPVTAKDYVAAW
-124 NWGAYGPNA
+124 NWGAYGPNT
-133 ADGNYFFGTIQG
+133 ADGNYFFSTIQG

-154 DGDEGPKKAPEPS
+154 DGEEGPKKAAEPK
-167 AKELSGLKAVDD
+167 AKLLTGLKAVDD
-179 KTIEVTLKAPFAGYK
+179 KTIQVTLKAPFAGYK
-194 SVLGYTVFYPM
+194 SVLGYTVFYPV
-205 PQSALADIKAYEE
+205 PEAALADVKAYEE

-232 EHDKAVKV
+232 NHDKFVKV
-240 KAYADYKLGE
+240 KAYKDYKLGA
-250 KPKVDAVEFRIYQ
+250 KPKVDSVEFRIFQ

-277 DVVDQIPTEVMGT
+277 DIVDQIPTEVMGT

-299 KSSEASTFQF
+299 KTSPASTFQF
-309 VAFPTYDKKFSDPR
+309 VAFPTYDKKYSDPR

-342 QNSQSSADAFVSP
+342 QGSQSSARSFVSP
-355 VVGGYREGACGDACK
+355 VVGGYREDTCGEACK
-370 FNPAEAKK
+370 FDVPAAKK
-378 LLAEAGGIEGNK
+378 LLAEAGGIAGNK

-415 LGIECVGQ
+415 LGLECVSQ
-423 AVPKFAELLKQVEE
+423 AVPKFAELLTQVEN

-444 RLGWIMDYPSMEN
+444 RMGWIMDYPSMEN
-457 YLGPLYST
+457 YLGPLYT
-465 DGSSNYYGY
+465 TNGSSNYYGY

-482 VQEGREAKTEAEA
+482 VQEGREAKTEEEA
-495 ITKWQAAEDI
+495 IVKWQAAEDV
-505 LVKDMPV
+505 LAKDMPV

-523 HSTNVKSVE
+523 HSTNVKNVE
-532 MNLFNQVEL
+532 LNVFNQVEL
-541 TKVEKA
+541 TKVEKS

>member
-1 MRGAKSAKWVAG
+1 MRGSKMVG
-13 AIVVALAATA
+13 CAIVVALAATA
-23 CGSGSDEGNG
+23 CGGGGSDEG
-33 DKGEGGKGGAFS
+33 DKGSSGGGFS
-45 MNIAEP
+45 MNVAEP
-51 KRLVPQAATESGG
+51 KRLIPQSVTESGG

-74 LVEFDAQNQP
+74 LVDFDAKNQP
-84 VLAAAESIEST
+84 VLAAAESIESP

-103 LKDATW
+103 IKDATW
-109 HDGTPVTAKDYVGAW
+109 HDGKPVTAKDYVAAW
-124 NWGAYGPNA
+124 NWGSYGPNA
-133 ADGNYFFGTIQG
+133 ADGNYFFSTIEG
-145 YDEMNPVDP
+145 YDELNPVDP
-154 DGDEGPKKAPEPS
+154 DGEEGPKKAPEPK
-167 AKELSGLKAVDD
+167 AKELSGLKALDD

-194 SVLGYTVFYPM
+194 SVLGYTVFYPV
-205 PQSALADIKAYEE
+205 PEAALADVKAYEE

-232 EHDKAVKV
+232 NHDKFVKV
-240 KAYADYKLGE
+240 KAYPDYKLGE
-250 KPKVDAVEFRIYQ
+250 KPKVDSVEFRIFQ

-277 DVVDQIPTEVMGT
+277 DIVDQIPTEVMGT
-290 APSELGDRF
+290 APNELGDRF
-299 KSSEASTFQF
+299 KTSTASTFQF
-309 VAFPTYDKKFSDPR
+309 VAFPTYDKKYKDAR

-342 QNSQSSADAFVSP
+342 QDSQSSARSFVSP
-355 VVGGYREGACGDACK
+355 VVGGYRENTCGEACK
-370 FNPAEAKK
+370 FDPAAAKK

-415 LGIECVGQ
+415 LGLECVSQG
-423 AVPKFAELLKQVEE
+423 VPKFAELLTQVEN

-457 YLGPLYST
+457 YLGPLYT
-465 DGSSNYYGY
+465 TNGSSNYYGY

-482 VQEGREAKTEAEA
+482 VDEGRQAKTEAEA
-495 ITKWQAAEDI
+495 IKKWQEAEDV
-505 LVKDMPV
+505 LAKDMPV

-523 HSTNVKSVE
+523 HSTKVKNVE

-541 TKVEKA
+541 TKVEKS